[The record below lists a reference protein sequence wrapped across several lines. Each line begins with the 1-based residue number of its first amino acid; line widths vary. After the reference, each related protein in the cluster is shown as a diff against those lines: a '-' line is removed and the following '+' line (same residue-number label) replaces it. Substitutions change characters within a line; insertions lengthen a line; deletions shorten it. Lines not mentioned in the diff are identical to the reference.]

1 MLAIPHAHASHT
13 GTHIYKHTFTHTHT
27 HTRTRTHT
35 HVHTHAHIHLHT
47 HLHIANIHTHIIH
60 MPTHDHAHLPPNM
73 HTHIHTYIHTI
84 HTSFH
89 THAHTCIQTKSPDAY
104 MRTCLA
110 CSRRESTTCT
120 SSHIRTCETQS
131 STVQARIHYTH
142 ACTCACT
149 RTHACTHPHAHA
161 LVGMHTSRHS
171 HRRESAPLCTSVRWN
186 ARTVTGAILPA
197 HVQHTLHA
205 IHPLWRGRQAFR
217 A

>member
-1 MLAIPHAHASHT
+1 M
-13 GTHIYKHTFTHTHT
+13 HTFLQTCTHTYT
-27 HTRTRTHT
+27 H
-35 HVHTHAHIHLHT
+35 
-47 HLHIANIHTHIIH
+47 
-60 MPTHDHAHLPPNM
+60 
-73 HTHIHTYIHTI
+73 IHTI

-89 THAHTCIQTKSPDAY
+89 THAHTRIQTKSPDAY

-197 HVQHTLHA
+197 HVQHTLPAIQLYTLCCACGCITGALLLSYFLRPTINYTLLQKHA
-205 IHPLWRGRQAFR
+205 CMNQISQYILCVLAYFAHLYA
-217 A
+217 